1 MNLVSLI
8 NRFLTADMTGR
19 IASAL
24 GLDHTAKRLMLI
36 ACSAICLGLAFPTSS
51 FAQRKAL
58 ATCEMEWSA
67 NKAFNQAV
75 GITERDWVAKC
86 RADIAKKSADAR
98 WAEIAR
104 QRSCTADW
112 KAAKATGTVTAGMT
126 WPTFWSE
133 CDQRKKAMAPATG
146 GYPPV
151 ARGAGGMQVAPAPH
165 LRVST
170 IPPHPTT
177 RHQRRLYAETNGT
190 HKGRKLTPGN

>member
-8 NRFLTADMTGR
+8 MRVLTTGR

-24 GLDHTAKRLMLI
+24 GLDHTAKRSMLI

-86 RADIAKKSADAR
+86 RAEEYAR
-98 WAEIAR
+98 E
-104 QRSCTADW
+104 RSCAADW
-112 KAAKATGTVTAGMT
+112 KAAKAAGRVTAGMT
-126 WPTFWSE
+126 YLTFLRE
-133 CDQRKKAMAPATG
+133 CEERKKAM
-146 GYPPV
+146 
-151 ARGAGGMQVAPAPH
+151 GM
-165 LRVST
+165 
-170 IPPHPTT
+170 
-177 RHQRRLYAETNGT
+177 
-190 HKGRKLTPGN
+190 